1 MGQSKYGQESGLP
14 PHQKWPATAKTSAAV
29 TGFGVGVA
37 AGLGGTTG
45 LGVTVE
51 LGESAVVSVPM
62 PAQPANTHRTRTAI
76 NVVGFRAG
84 MGLLESSGGP
94 GAGRLPSTLVTVL
107 RQLVALDARNPSMRT
122 LQGFEMQGTAAQLVS
137 GPSVWRIVST

>member
-29 TGFGVGVA
+29 TGLGVGVA

-51 LGESAVVSVPM
+51 LGESAVVPVPM

-76 NVVGFRAG
+76 NAVGFRAG
-84 MGLLESSGGP
+84 MGLLEFFRRSWGGACRP
-94 GAGRLPSTLVTVL
+94 LSLPSCTSYSL
-107 RQLVALDARNPSMRT
+107 
-122 LQGFEMQGTAAQLVS
+122 
-137 GPSVWRIVST
+137 